1 MKLTLSFEQ
10 TRVLGVFLEKEI
22 TTPDQ
27 YPLSINGV
35 TTACNQK
42 SNRDPVVNFNESDV
56 QNIVDELTQ
65 LRLVSDT
72 GPSGR
77 VTKYRH
83 RFYGSDFSAFKFTAQ
98 QAAIL
103 CVLFLRGPQTPG
115 ELRTRTNR
123 LADFSDVNQVEA
135 CLTELLNDENGPF
148 VVKLAREPGKRESRY
163 AHLFSGDVD
172 LEQAPAPSI
181 DDNGST
187 HSELES
193 QVKQLSIEVESLKA
207 EIIKIKQA
215 VNID

>member
-42 SNRDPVVNFNESDV
+42 SNRDPVVNFSEGEV
-56 QNIVDELTQ
+56 QTIIDELTQ
-65 LRLVSDT
+65 LRLISDT

-83 RFYGSDFSAFKFTAQ
+83 RFYGSDFSAFNLTSQ

-123 LADFSDVNQVEA
+123 LADFNDVSEVDA
-135 CLTELLNDENGPF
+135 CLNELLADENGPF
-148 VVKLAREPGKRESRY
+148 VVKLAREPGKREARY
-163 AHLFSGDVD
+163 AHLFSGEPD
-172 LEQAPAPSI
+172 LSQTLAAASEPTPAAQ
-181 DDNGST
+181 
-187 HSELES
+187 SELEQ
-193 QVKQLSIEVESLKA
+193 QVTELSLEVAALKT
-207 EIIKIKQA
+207 EIANIKQA
-215 VNID
+215 LDLN